1 MAQKI
6 HRLHQRRAGTH
17 WENLGI
23 AISQVIKESGNGRAN
38 DLDML
43 FSGKKT
49 MSGILIKSSG
59 SASGLRI

>member
-1 MAQKI
+1 V
-6 HRLHQRRAGTH
+6 

-38 DLDML
+38 DLDL
-43 FSGKKT
+43 LVSGNQT
-49 MSGILIKSSG
+49 ISGILIKSSG

>member
-1 MAQKI
+1 M
-6 HRLHQRRAGTH
+6 

-38 DLDML
+38 DLDLL

>member
-6 HRLHQRRAGTH
+6 HRIHQRWAGTH

-23 AISQVIKESGNGRAN
+23 GISQVIKESGNGRAN
-38 DLDML
+38 DLDLL